1 VVESFEIGSRRQSS
15 AVPKRRVVVEVPSAG
30 AGLAPARRQW
40 MVRVDVSVNGPL
52 ASSPTR
58 KRVHV
63 PGPVVMNGSA
73 T

>member
-1 VVESFEIGSRRQSS
+1 
-15 AVPKRRVVVEVPSAG
+15 
-30 AGLAPARRQW
+30 
-40 MVRVDVSVNGPL
+40 MVRVDVSVKGPL

>member
-15 AVPKRRVVVEVPSAG
+15 AVPKRRVVVEVPSGRGGPRA
-30 AGLAPARRQW
+30 AQRQW
-40 MVRVDVSVNGPL
+40 MVRVDVSVKGPL